1 MPDSR
6 KPAGSGLRPM
16 GASLGEMT
24 DRAREIFRRVVE
36 AYLET
41 GEPVGSRT
49 LSRALEERLSPATIR
64 NVMQDL
70 ELMGLL
76 ASPHTSAGRTPTQA
90 GLRLF
95 VDALIDLG
103 EPAPEDQARIKAAL
117 DPAAGDLNSAFQAA
131 GAALSGLSRGA
142 GLVIAPTREAPIKHI
157 EVVSLGPER
166 GLLVLVGADGTV
178 ENRLFTPPPGLTP
191 SAMAEASNFLNAFL
205 RGGTLE
211 EARGLL
217 LARIEEK
224 RAELDAAAARLIETG
239 LAEWAGVGA
248 GAGRGARL
256 IVRGRSN
263 LLEDGASAADLE
275 AARRLFDLLE
285 RQEDAA
291 ELLDLARDAQG
302 VRVFLGSET
311 KLFSLSASALVI
323 SPYMNAERRVIG
335 AIGVIGPMRLNY
347 ARVVPIVEYT
357 ARLIGRTLGGAS
369 EERRALGA
377 ASKEG
382 ESHGG

>member
-1 MPDSR
+1 MPVSA
-6 KPAGSGLRPM
+6 PRPP
-16 GASLGEMT
+16 GPGLGEMT

-36 AYLET
+36 SYLET
-41 GEPVGSRT
+41 GEPVGSRA
-49 LSRALEERLSPATIR
+49 LSRTLEEKLSPATIR

-76 ASPHTSAGRTPTQA
+76 AAPHVSAGRAPTQA

-95 VDALIDLG
+95 VDALLDLG
-103 EPAPEDQARIKAAL
+103 APAQEDQARIEAAVG
-117 DPAAGDLNSAFQAA
+117 PASDLQSAFDAA

-157 EVVSLGPER
+157 EVVGLGPER
-166 GLLVLVGADGTV
+166 ALLVLVGADGAV

-191 SAMAEASNFLNAFL
+191 SAMTEASNFLNASL
-205 RGGTLE
+205 RGRTIE
-211 EARGLL
+211 ESRGWLQ
-217 LARIEEK
+217 ARIEEN

-239 LAEWAGVGA
+239 LAEWAG
-248 GAGRGARL
+248 AGRGARL

-263 LLEDGASAADLE
+263 LLEEGASAADLE
-275 AARRLFDLLE
+275 AARKLFDLLE
-285 RQEDAA
+285 RQEDAV
-291 ELLDLARDAQG
+291 ELLELAKDAQG

-369 EERRALGA
+369 DDRRSLGA
-377 ASKEG
+377 APREG

>member
-1 MPDSR
+1 MSDSR
-6 KPAGSGLRPM
+6 SPSGSSGLRPT
-16 GASLGEMT
+16 GPSLGEMT

-36 AYLET
+36 AYLDT

-49 LSRALEERLSPATIR
+49 LSRALDERLSPATIR

-70 ELMGLL
+70 ELLGLL
-76 ASPHTSAGRTPTQA
+76 ASPHARAGRAPTQA

-95 VDALIDLG
+95 VDALLDLG
-103 EPAPEDQARIKAAL
+103 EPAQEDQARIEAAL
-117 DPAAGDLNSAFQAA
+117 GPTAGDLNSAFDAA
-131 GAALSGLSRGA
+131 GSALSGLSRGA

-157 EVVSLGPER
+157 EVVGLGPER

-191 SAMAEASNFLNAFL
+191 SAMAEAGNFLNAFL
-205 RGGTLE
+205 RGGTLDE
-211 EARGLL
+211 SRGLL
-217 LARIEEK
+217 LSRIEEN
-224 RAELDAAAARLIETG
+224 RAALDAAAARLIETG
-239 LAEWAGVGA
+239 LAEWA

-285 RQEDAA
+285 RQENAA

-377 ASKEG
+377 ASREG

>member
-1 MPDSR
+1 MPASTPR
-6 KPAGSGLRPM
+6 RM
-16 GASLGEMT
+16 GPSLGEMT

-36 AYLET
+36 AYLES

-49 LSRALEERLSPATIR
+49 LSRALDERLSPATIR

-76 ASPHTSAGRTPTQA
+76 AAPHASAGRAPTQA

-95 VDALIDLG
+95 VDALLDLG
-103 EPAPEDQARIKAAL
+103 EPAQEDQARIEAAL
-117 DPAAGDLNSAFQAA
+117 GPASGDLNSAFDAA
-131 GAALSGLSRGA
+131 GSALSGLSRGA

-157 EVVSLGPER
+157 EVVGLGPER
-166 GLLVLVGADGTV
+166 ALLVLVGADGTV

-191 SAMAEASNFLNAFL
+191 SAMVEASNFLNAFL
-205 RGGTLE
+205 RGGTL
-211 EARGLL
+211 AQSRDRL
-217 LARIEEK
+217 LARIQED
-224 RAELDAAAARLIETG
+224 RAALDAAAARLIETG
-239 LAEWAGVGA
+239 LAEWAG
-248 GAGRGARL
+248 AGRAARL

-275 AARRLFDLLE
+275 AARKLFDLLE
-285 RQEDAA
+285 RQEDAV

-369 EERRALGA
+369 EDRRSLGA
-377 ASKEG
+377 SAKEG